1 MTNRSTDPEAGARER
16 MVAEQIAAR
25 GINDPTVLA
34 AMRSVPRHRF
44 VPEDERERAH
54 DDGPLSIGCGQTIS
68 QPFIVALMTALAR
81 LRSDSRVLEIGT
93 GCGYQTAVLAACAG
107 EVWTIEIEEELSD
120 RAAGTLAG
128 LGVHNVHRV
137 VGDGSRGWPDAA
149 PFDAIL
155 VTAAPAEVPQALL
168 DQLAPGGRLVIPLG
182 TGSQELFVF
191 TREADGVRRDRVAP
205 VRFVPLRQPPI
216 H

>member
-1 MTNRSTDPEAGARER
+1 MTIRSTDPELGARER
-16 MVAEQIAAR
+16 MVADQIAAR
-25 GINDPTVLA
+25 GINDPVVLA

-44 VPEDERERAH
+44 VPEDERWRAH
-54 DDGPLSIGCGQTIS
+54 EDSPLSIGCGQTIS

-81 LRSDSRVLEIGT
+81 LRPDSRVLEIGT

-120 RAAGTLAG
+120 RAANTLAA
-128 LGVHNVHRV
+128 LGVHNVHRA
-137 VGDGSRGWPDAA
+137 VGDGSRGWPEAA

-155 VTAAPAEVPQALL
+155 VTAAPAEVPEALL

-191 TREADGVRRDRVAP
+191 TREAGGVRRERVAP